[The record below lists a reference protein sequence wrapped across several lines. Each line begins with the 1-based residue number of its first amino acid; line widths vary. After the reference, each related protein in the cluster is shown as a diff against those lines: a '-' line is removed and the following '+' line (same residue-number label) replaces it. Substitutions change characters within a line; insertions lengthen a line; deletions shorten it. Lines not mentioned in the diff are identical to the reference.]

1 MPTLGGPEPR
11 GVGPRVRRQVFVPAN
26 VGTNTFVFDTVSF
39 LSVLTLAVF
48 LVQVFSRVIR

>member
-1 MPTLGGPEPR
+1 
-11 GVGPRVRRQVFVPAN
+11 VRRQVFVPAN

-48 LVQVFSRVIR
+48 LVQVFCRVIR